1 MSDRSNRDTD
11 PESVSELIAL
21 GRDREA
27 VDAARRAWG
36 VAERSRPLDQNDNRG
51 EPMDGVQQLD
61 EILPMLEELV
71 DQLRPEDLDRPTAC
85 AKLDVTGVL
94 EHMIGGASM
103 FAPAFRGEVPPPDPD
118 TSGTVV
124 ERWGRA
130 IADLADAVHAPG
142 AQERTIAS
150 PFGEVP
156 GSMFARYVAFDGLV
170 HGWDLAAAAG
180 LTYSPRADVVTDVDA
195 FARDLLKPEMR
206 DGDTFAD
213 EASAPADASGLE
225 RLVAFSGRQ
234 IPSEQRA

>member
-1 MSDRSNRDTD
+1 
-11 PESVSELIAL
+11 
-21 GRDREA
+21 
-27 VDAARRAWG
+27 
-36 VAERSRPLDQNDNRG
+36 
-51 EPMDGVQQLD
+51 MDGVQQLD

-71 DQLRPEDLDRPTAC
+71 DQLRPEDLDRPTPC

-103 FAPAFRGEVPPPDPD
+103 FAPAFRGEVPPASADA
-118 TSGTVV
+118 SGTVP

-130 IADLADAVHAPG
+130 MADLADAIHAPG

-150 PFGEVP
+150 PLGEVP

-170 HGWDLAAAAG
+170 HGWDLATAAG
-180 LTYSPRADVVTDVDA
+180 LVYSPRAEIVAEVDA

-206 DGDTFAD
+206 DGDTFAAET
-213 EASAPADASGLE
+213 EAGPAASELE

-234 IPSEQRA
+234 VHADR

>member
-1 MSDRSNRDTD
+1 
-11 PESVSELIAL
+11 
-21 GRDREA
+21 
-27 VDAARRAWG
+27 
-36 VAERSRPLDQNDNRG
+36 
-51 EPMDGVQQLD
+51 MDGVQQLD

-71 DQLRPEDLDRPTAC
+71 DRLRPEDLDRPTPC

-103 FAPAFRGEVPPPDPD
+103 FAPAFRGEVPSASADA
-118 TSGTVV
+118 SGTVP

-130 IADLADAVHAPG
+130 MADLADAIHAPG

-170 HGWDLAAAAG
+170 HGWDMATAAG
-180 LTYSPRADVVTDVDA
+180 LAYSPTAEIVAEVDA
-195 FARDLLKPEMR
+195 FARGLLKPEMR

-213 EASAPADASGLE
+213 ETTAPADASELE

-234 IPSEQRA
+234 VACTEVPRGAAATG